1 MKANTHYFPG
11 IFLVFFMFFSGAL
24 CCQNTDI
31 DNYIIM
37 KKSNNENENQ
47 LAKYAL
53 YNLWANQQIVKWLNN
68 ADDNQWQQEV
78 ESSFNSL
85 KSTLIH
91 LWNAEHGWLQTLLK
105 LPWEQAIAPEKE
117 MAKNLMLSGFLLT
130 SKRFAEFVNN
140 LEDADFKSVRN
151 FGNNKADVSAAD
163 IILHVFNHAT
173 YHRGQLITIGR
184 QVGLSEPPRTDYI
197 YFINL

>member
-1 MKANTHYFPG
+1 
-11 IFLVFFMFFSGAL
+11 MFFSGAL
-24 CCQNTDI
+24 YCQNTDI

-53 YNLWANQQIVKWLNN
+53 YNLWANQQMVKWLNN

-91 LWNAEHGWLQTLLK
+91 LWNAEHGWLQTLLV

-117 MAKNLMLSGFLLT
+117 MAKNLMLSNFLLT

-140 LEDADFKSVRN
+140 LEDAEFKSVRN
-151 FGNNKADVSAAD
+151 FGSNKADVSAAD
-163 IILHVFNHAT
+163 IILHVLNHAT

>member
-1 MKANTHYFPG
+1 
-11 IFLVFFMFFSGAL
+11 V
-24 CCQNTDI
+24 
-31 DNYIIM
+31 
-37 KKSNNENENQ
+37 
-47 LAKYAL
+47 
-53 YNLWANQQIVKWLNN
+53 
-68 ADDNQWQQEV
+68 
-78 ESSFNSL
+78 
-85 KSTLIH
+85 
-91 LWNAEHGWLQTLLK
+91 

-117 MAKNLMLSGFLLT
+117 MAKNLMLSNFLLT

-140 LEDADFKSVRN
+140 LEDAEFKSVRN
-151 FGNNKADVSAAD
+151 FGSNKADVSAAD